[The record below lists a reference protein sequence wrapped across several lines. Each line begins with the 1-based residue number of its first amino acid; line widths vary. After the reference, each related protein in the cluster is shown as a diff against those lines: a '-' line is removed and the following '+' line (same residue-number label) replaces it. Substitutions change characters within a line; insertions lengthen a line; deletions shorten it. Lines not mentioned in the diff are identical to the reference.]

1 LPSCFRPFRPR
12 ARQPGELSASR
23 ALLDASRIIPHR
35 ADDYRL
41 RGRQLLAEL
50 GAAVPEAER
59 SALKAT
65 FTTS

>member
-1 LPSCFRPFRPR
+1 MT
-12 ARQPGELSASR
+12 AR

-50 GAAVPEAER
+50 GAEVPEAER
-59 SALKAT
+59 LALQAT
-65 FTTS
+65 SIRGSTPSGY